1 MDAYPHLFSPITIG
15 TLEIKNRGI
24 MAPMVVG
31 LCGRDGE
38 VTEDFIAYHVA
49 RARGGVGLNIT
60 GGAFVDQ
67 GSKVSPRQLGCHT
80 DQTIPGLRQL
90 ADAVHDAGG
99 RIAVQLLHGGRQ
111 ANPLYSGAPLVAP
124 SPIACGVVQVM
135 PRELTTAEIGEL
147 VAKFAA
153 GARRCKEAGIGA
165 VGVHGAHG
173 YLVNQFLS
181 PHTNHRTDEY
191 GGDAERR
198 ARFPLDVV
206 DAVRAEVGPD
216 FPIIYRISANE
227 YLPDGL
233 TSQDSAQFCVRLVE
247 HGINAIH
254 VSGSTYESNRV
265 AGTEALPLGAFV
277 EDAMVIREG
286 IKAAVPV
293 AVANRIKT
301 PEFADQLIA
310 DGKVDI
316 VATGRPL
323 ICDPDF
329 YVKAQ
334 RGDAA
339 DIRVCLSCNWCINQM
354 GMGVHATCLYNPEM
368 GNELRYAHVPAPA
381 HALDVVVVG
390 GGLAG
395 MEAAHTA
402 AGRGHRVRLFEES
415 GELGGNVLPGVRP
428 PFKSEMIAC
437 VDYEKQMVAKTGVQ
451 VELNHPVDADFL
463 AGAKADELII
473 ATGSIPVVP
482 QIPGATAGSVVT
494 AEDVLL
500 GTATLGHRVV
510 VIGGGSVGV
519 ETAELLV
526 SQGHDVTVVEM
537 TDKILADMIPSMA
550 FPLLARVAAS
560 PIKVITGERVV
571 EIAPDAVVT
580 DARRLDCETA
590 ILAVGYIADTALS
603 NDLKARGVAH
613 VLIGD
618 AVKPRWIRDAVVQGY
633 EAGLALGV
641 PPVGVD
647 A

>member
-1 MDAYPHLFSPITIG
+1 M
-15 TLEIKNRGI
+15 
-24 MAPMVVG
+24 
-31 LCGRDGE
+31 
-38 VTEDFIAYHVA
+38 
-49 RARGGVGLNIT
+49 
-60 GGAFVDQ
+60 
-67 GSKVSPRQLGCHT
+67 
-80 DQTIPGLRQL
+80 
-90 ADAVHDAGG
+90 
-99 RIAVQLLHGGRQ
+99 
-111 ANPLYSGAPLVAP
+111 
-124 SPIACGVVQVM
+124 
-135 PRELTTAEIGEL
+135 
-147 VAKFAA
+147 
-153 GARRCKEAGIGA
+153 
-165 VGVHGAHG
+165 HGAHG

-618 AVKPRWIRDAVVQGY
+618 AVKPRRIRDAVVEGY